1 MSRKQN
7 KQIAEENLEFVTDH
21 TPAYT
26 YRMPS
31 GLPKYCCEPEI
42 EIHTATTQGSVIDLW
57 ERGYDSIAI
66 LNFASAKNPGGGY
79 VNGAH
84 AQEESLCRSIPNLH
98 PSLEKSKAYPLRS
111 PYVLVSEHMKMVRDP
126 KQDILETPINLT
138 VVSAAAPNMR
148 HPHTNKEQTQ
158 HDLET
163 RIRTT
168 CETIVSA
175 ASDCDVLVLGA
186 WGCGVF
192 KNDPYKIASE
202 LQMAVEKYGHQRL
215 VVYAIPDLELQKAF
229 NWAVYRR

>member
-7 KQIAEENLEFVTDH
+7 KQIAQENLEFETDH
-21 TPAYT
+21 APAYV
-26 YRMPS
+26 YKMPS
-31 GLPKYCCEPEI
+31 GLSKYASDPEV
-42 EIHTATTQGSVIDLW
+42 EIHTATTQASVIDLW
-57 ERGYDSIAI
+57 ERGYDSIAV

-84 AQEESLCRSIPNLH
+84 SQEESLCRSIPNLH
-98 PSLEKSKAYPLRS
+98 PSLEKSNAYPLKS
-111 PYVLVSEHMKMVRDP
+111 PYVLVSEHMKLVRNP
-126 KQDILETPINLT
+126 KHEIINNPIDLT

-148 HPHTNKEQTQ
+148 HPHTNKEQTKC
-158 HDLET
+158 DLER

-175 ASDCDVLVLGA
+175 ASDCDTLVLGA

-192 KNDPYKIASE
+192 KNDPFMIANE
-202 LQMAVEKYGHQRL
+202 LQMAVEKYGKQLL
-215 VVYAIPDLELQKAF
+215 VVYAVPDLELQKAF